1 MADGGGGSGGAGRG
15 VAELWRELQEVGRGC
30 GGKGGVRKADCS
42 KGGRLIE
49 GVETEGG
56 VLGIYSTAA
65 GLNLEPTERRDFDA
79 TMAAAD
85 EKNLEA
91 VSKKIYRWENAMVVL
106 VGDRGVIDKALEE
119 LRKNGRA
126 QGGVPLENFQLPAAK
141 YFDREGLPE
150 ATSIG
155 PDK

>member
-1 MADGGGGSGGAGRG
+1 MESGATALG
-15 VAELWRELQEVGRGC
+15 VSEFFRELQEMGSGNLR
-30 GGKGGVRKADCS
+30 KGELRKAAS
-42 KGGRLIE
+42 TQRSRLIE
-49 GVETEGG
+49 SLETQAGL
-56 VLGIYSTAA
+56 LGIYSTAA
-65 GLNLEPTERRDFDA
+65 GLNLEPTERRDFYA

-126 QGGVPLENFQLPAAK
+126 QGGLPLENFQLPAAK

-150 ATSIG
+150 AASIG